1 MGLLVVSTDVGGA
14 PEVLPSALV
23 TFAKELGLNLTF
35 QTIQRMPYFITFVSS
50 VSTFYL
56 TLVLFKI

>member
-23 TFAKELGLNLTF
+23 TFAKELGLNLT
-35 QTIQRMPYFITFVSS
+35 IY
-50 VSTFYL
+50 STP
-56 TLVLFKI
+56 VLFKNW

>member
-23 TFAKELGLNLTF
+23 TFAKELGLRGSPSGF
-35 QTIQRMPYFITFVSS
+35 DGF
-50 VSTFYL
+50 STL
-56 TLVLFKI
+56 NS